1 MIISITGKIG
11 SGKDTVAQIIQEC
24 TPYHKWEI
32 QKWAGKLKTIAEI
45 ISGIPKEKFEDQDF
59 KYTNL
64 PKCWDRQVQSGRYKT
79 TQSMTVRDL
88 LQLLGTEAMRNGLH
102 TNVWV
107 NALFADYNA
116 TGYNYT
122 GCENKVIQ
130 GEWEYP
136 NWIITDMRFP
146 NEMEAVEEREGIT
159 IKVVRGCSECGGIGY
174 HKLSCSKQYEKQH
187 PSETAIDDAKFD
199 YEIINDGSIEDL
211 IEKVRQILIIEK
223 II

>member
-107 NALFADYNA
+107 NALMSDYTPTHYA
-116 TGYNYT
+116 VGALET
-122 GCENKVIQ
+122 ELSEKSAV
-130 GEWEYP
+130 YP
-136 NWIITDMRFP
+136 NWIITDTRFP
-146 NEMEAVEEREGIT
+146 NELDAVRDQKGIT
-159 IKVVRGCSECGGIGY
+159 IKVHRPGR
-174 HKLSCSKQYEKQH
+174 KTDEKQAQH
-187 PSETAIDDAKFD
+187 ASEVALDHVTDWDYVISNDGDLSDLRGKV
-199 YEIINDGSIEDL
+199 YEILEAEKLL
-211 IEKVRQILIIEK
+211 IFAGI
-223 II
+223 

>member
-107 NALFADYNA
+107 NALMSDYTPTHYA
-116 TGYNYT
+116 VGALET
-122 GCENKVIQ
+122 ELSEESAV
-130 GEWEYP
+130 YP
-136 NWIITDMRFP
+136 NWIITDTRFP
-146 NEMEAVEEREGIT
+146 NELEAVQEQKGIT
-159 IKVVRGCSECGGIGY
+159 IKVHRPGR
-174 HKLSCSKQYEKQH
+174 KTDEKQAQH
-187 PSETAIDDAKFD
+187 ASEVALDHVTDWDYVISNDGDLSDLKNKV
-199 YEIINDGSIEDL
+199 YEILEAEKLL
-211 IEKVRQILIIEK
+211 IFAGL
-223 II
+223 

>member
-107 NALFADYNA
+107 NALMSDYKGNV
-116 TGYNYT
+116 
-122 GCENKVIQ
+122 K
-130 GEWEYP
+130 EWDELGNDTLVEYP
-136 NWIITDMRFP
+136 NWIITDTRFP
-146 NEMEAVEEREGIT
+146 NELEAVREQKGIT
-159 IKVVRGCSECGGIGY
+159 IKVHRPGR
-174 HKLSCSKQYEKQH
+174 KTDEKQAQH
-187 PSETAIDDAKFD
+187 ASEVALDHVTDWDYVVSNDGDLSDLKNKV
-199 YEIINDGSIEDL
+199 YEILEAEKLL
-211 IEKVRQILIIEK
+211 IFAGL
-223 II
+223 